1 MVIFHSYVSLP
12 EGSPCTATKNP
23 PKSAGAAVLLDTSM
37 ADLMILNGNSW
48 VPALVP
54 VFANGFVR
62 AFEAY
67 H

>member
-1 MVIFHSYVSLP
+1 MLVYQRVAPVQPQKIHQKVQ
-12 EGSPCTATKNP
+12 
-23 PKSAGAAVLLDTSM
+23 GAAVLLDTSM